1 MVLNPGSSSQARADE
16 TPPLVFVTEYVRGL
30 ASNEDARIKAE
41 RDIRDTATANEKLSS
56 AVYGSTLIQ
65 LELQSQIHML
75 RDMHLNPPFDQL
87 IPTIVELY
95 QGKIALLQKMIDASS
110 AILAGPNPNVDY
122 STLVGE
128 LPKIRALLDD
138 IDHLLFKITPMVF
151 ATLIDSKPDSANH
164 VNHLIIKKE
173 QREALLNDLTIDFG

>member
-1 MVLNPGSSSQARADE
+1 
-16 TPPLVFVTEYVRGL
+16 VTEYVRGL